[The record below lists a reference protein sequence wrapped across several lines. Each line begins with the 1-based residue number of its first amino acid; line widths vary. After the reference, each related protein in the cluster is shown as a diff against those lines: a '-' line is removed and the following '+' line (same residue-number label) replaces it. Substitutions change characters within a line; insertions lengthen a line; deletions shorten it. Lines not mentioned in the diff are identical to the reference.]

1 MSRDVSA
8 TTDHFTE
15 GFGEEGER
23 SKFVQFVIILDIQLM
38 PQRGVMAVK
47 WDQMVGRCAAA
58 VLQCVHYIQLYT
70 PGLTHSI
77 HYGGCG
83 GAACLDKNKWETSQV
98 WAKCP

>member
-15 GFGEEGER
+15 RGEEGER
-23 SKFVQFVIILDIQLM
+23 TKFVQFVIILDIQLM

-58 VLQCVHYIQLYT
+58 AVLQCVHVHTTVHPRFNPFNTL
-70 PGLTHSI
+70 GRVRRS
-77 HYGGCG
+77 
-83 GAACLDKNKWETSQV
+83 SSS
-98 WAKCP
+98 

>member
-1 MSRDVSA
+1 MALSVVTLPVSRDVSA

-58 VLQCVHYIQLYT
+58 AVLQCVHT
-70 PGLTHSI
+70 TVHPRF
-77 HYGGCG
+77 
-83 GAACLDKNKWETSQV
+83 
-98 WAKCP
+98 